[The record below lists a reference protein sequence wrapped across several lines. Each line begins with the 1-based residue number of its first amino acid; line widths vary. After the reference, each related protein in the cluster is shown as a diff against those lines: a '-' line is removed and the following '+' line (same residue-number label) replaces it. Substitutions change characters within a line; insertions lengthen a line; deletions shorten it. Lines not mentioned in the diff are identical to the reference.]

1 MLAAA
6 GAGASALLSCLAI
19 ESAGPAGGG
28 GNPGG
33 GPPGSAAVVHVSPAS
48 GTIPVGQTQ
57 QFTATP
63 QDSAGNPL
71 ATLSV
76 TWASSNPGV
85 ATVDGSGLVAGV
97 SQGDATISA
106 TSEGKTGSAAVA
118 VVRQPPPGSP
128 DPTLLPRAAL
138 QAQI

>member
-1 MLAAA
+1 MLGPAARRSPVA
-6 GAGASALLSCLAI
+6 VVRRAVALASALA
-19 ESAGPAGGG
+19 
-28 GNPGG
+28 
-33 GPPGSAAVVHVSPAS
+33 
-48 GTIPVGQTQ
+48 
-57 QFTATP
+57 
-63 QDSAGNPL
+63 
-71 ATLSV
+71 LSV

-138 QAQI
+138 QAPDLTAYTALNLPARPAGYSYPDPVTHVKIWKVTSNTRSHDE